1 MEKHPESRGIDL
13 APQIKDE
20 TVVDLVKQVEKAV
33 GDRSQWENK
42 QRVFYERR
50 FGIRGEKN
58 FPWPGSSNINIPLID
73 KTIRRQKPLYVS
85 AVFGVNPV
93 LSIET
98 LGEAAPE
105 RARRIENFYDW
116 LIRYKMDHCRE
127 TQIHS
132 IDHFLTYGQ
141 SYIKAVWD
149 HQTERKTRTLDLS
162 FLPEDVDRSEV
173 TDEDFIQLAP
183 QMGLDLNNKE
193 DRIAFESVLKQ
204 FRDGKEFLKVSL
216 QVVKQNA
223 PAWHFVDS
231 RDIVVPFDSSD
242 EIDTLPWIA
251 HRMFLTPAE
260 IKARGIQGMYDS
272 EVAQKVAKESK
283 TSEIA
288 SRDTSYVNTAR
299 TVREGVSATSA
310 SGSHIEVY
318 EIYFH
323 HDINGDGLEEK
334 CVMTISAKGNE
345 VLRLIEYPYEHGEW
359 PFTRFVYEITEPR
372 WYAPRGIPELLHDLN
387 AEINAQHNA
396 KLDRMTIQNALTFKV
411 REGSIRNPSQLR
423 FRPGSY
429 IPVRRMDDIQPIT
442 HQVMDYSFEAE
453 ERTLKAYAEEYVGVQ
468 DFGISNVNQKVERRT
483 AAEVQEISRM
493 SQMQGAL
500 DIQIFQESMRRLHRQ
515 TLFLWAQYGDMSVMV
530 NIDGREPVMFNRW
543 DLYSDF
549 DLIPTGRLD
558 NMDSRARSQ
567 KALADMQV
575 ASSPN
580 FSPFINSYELV
591 RDYFENSDYRSSRRF
606 LRAPGVMEEDAA
618 SEQLTEIQ
626 FMQTMKQVAPVDQGD
641 AHQIHMEVL
650 QQAIEANMED
660 QELVLLMTGHLA
672 LHSSMLG
679 DNSMLEQ
686 LQQQGAEVQQ
696 QGTRVYMS
704 FPTPDPMAQ
713 GQVQGGPPQGGPPQ
727 EAPPQEEPQP
737 EPEGE
742 VMA

>member
-1 MEKHPESRGIDL
+1 MEQHPESMGIDL
-13 APQIKDE
+13 APRIKDE

-33 GDRSQWENK
+33 GDRSQWESR

-58 FPWPGSSNINIPLID
+58 FPWPGASNINIPLID
-73 KTIRRQKPLYVS
+73 KTIRRQKPIYVN

-98 LGEAAPE
+98 LGEADPE
-105 RARRIENFYDW
+105 RAKRIESFYDW
-116 LIRYKMDHCRE
+116 LIRYRMGRCRE
-127 TQIHS
+127 TQIQS

-141 SYIKAVWD
+141 SYVKAVWD
-149 HQTERKTRTLDLS
+149 HETERKTRTLDLS

-183 QMGLDLNNKE
+183 QMGLDLNNKD
-193 DRIAFESVLKQ
+193 DRVAFESVLKQ

-216 QVVKQNA
+216 QIVKQNE

-231 RDIVVPFDSSD
+231 KDIVVPFDSSD
-242 EIDTLPWIA
+242 DIDSLPWIA

-260 IKARGIQGMYDS
+260 IRARGIQGMYDS
-272 EVAQKVAKESK
+272 DVAKKVAEGSK

-288 SRDTSYVNTAR
+288 SQGSSYVNTAR
-299 TVREGVSATSA
+299 TAREGVSATSA

-372 WYAPRGIPELLHDLN
+372 WYSPRGIPEMLYDLN

-423 FRPGSY
+423 FRPGGY

-493 SQMQGAL
+493 SQMQAAL
-500 DIQIFQESMRRLHRQ
+500 DLQIFQESMRRLHRQ
-515 TLFLWAQYGDMSVMV
+515 TLFLWAQYGDMSIML

-558 NMDSRARSQ
+558 NLDSRSRAQ
-567 KALADMQV
+567 KNLADMQV
-575 ASSPN
+575 ASSPI
-580 FSPFINSYELV
+580 FSPFVNSYELI
-591 RDYFENSDYRSSRRF
+591 RDYFENSDYRSSSRF
-606 LRAPGVMEEDAA
+606 LRAPGIMEADAA

-626 FMQTMKQVAPVDQGD
+626 FMQTMKQVSPVDQGD

-650 QQAIEANMED
+650 QQAIQANMEN

-672 LHSSMLG
+672 LHMSMLG
-679 DNSMLEQ
+679 DNSMVEQ
-686 LQQQGAEVQQ
+686 LQQQGAQVQQ
-696 QGTRVYMS
+696 QGTRIYME
-704 FPTPDPMAQ
+704 FPDPEPMAQ
-713 GQVQGGPPQGGPPQ
+713 GPVQGAPQEAPPQ
-727 EAPPQEEPQP
+727 EATPQEEPQP

-742 VMA
+742 VVA